1 MRATSGRQA
10 AVGWRA
16 SRVSRS
22 RVPEAEREHAERS
35 ADAVHRDGADRIIHL
50 QPAIDEPDFHLGHG
64 HLDFAGSFAPVRA
77 K

>member
-1 MRATSGRQA
+1 
-10 AVGWRA
+10 
-16 SRVSRS
+16 
-22 RVPEAEREHAERS
+22 VPEAEREHAERS